1 MAIPVFYYYYYYY
14 YYVSANDHL
23 TQKLLMSENLR
34 ISLGLRAYVCV
45 CLRDRRGGAVSF
57 IRPGPIFREAC
68 PNTVCSLPDLLR
80 ALAELR
86 KAATVSFVMSVHAEQ
101 FGLPP
106 NGLF

>member
-1 MAIPVFYYYYYYY
+1 
-14 YYVSANDHL
+14 
-23 TQKLLMSENLR
+23 MSENLR

-106 NGLF
+106 NGLFWNLIFEDFSKIYAERASLIKIWEE